1 MPDPNTDP
9 EGSMLNYIKLMINDR
24 VTCLFVTMLR
34 LIGRGNNT
42 LEVN

>member
-9 EGSMLNYIKLMINDR
+9 EGCMLNYIELMIHGR
-24 VTCLFVTMLR
+24 VTCLFETMLR